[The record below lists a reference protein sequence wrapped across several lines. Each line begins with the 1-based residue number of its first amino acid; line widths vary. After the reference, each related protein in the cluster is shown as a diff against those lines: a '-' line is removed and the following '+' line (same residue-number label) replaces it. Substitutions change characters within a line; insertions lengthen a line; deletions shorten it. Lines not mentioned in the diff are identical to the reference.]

1 MRQQQVLGLV
11 LLLAGFLLLYS
22 LRGVFVD
29 LILLVLGFLGVILA
43 IVLIVVGLAMVFR
56 TRRMW

>member
-11 LLLAGFLLLYS
+11 LLVAGFLLLYF
-22 LRGVFVD
+22 LRGVFVE

-43 IVLIVVGLAMVFR
+43 IILIVVGLAMVFA
-56 TRRMW
+56 TRRPW